1 MPDNA
6 AFGYSRVN
14 IEGQRTLLCV
24 INVHHLRNGPRVRR
38 MSHQEGSDA
47 IPTRQGVLHRR
58 AGCAGGSGDGLRQQ
72 RRLLVG
78 LQPVR
83 QHQQPGQ
90 PGQHRGQFGR
100 ARGGS
105 AGGGSSSAA
114 SQIKA
119 NWVAFFN
126 PKTPVAKR
134 VSLLQN
140 GATFASIIRAQA
152 SSALASS
159 ATSSVSAVTAESSTE
174 AKVTYSILVGGA
186 PALKNQPGVAVKQ
199 GGVWKVG
206 DQSFCALLT
215 LENNGKAPTACAGA
229 AG

>member
-1 MPDNA
+1 MRILPVRVFPLA
-6 AFGYSRVN
+6 ALAVLAV
-14 IEGQRTLLCV
+14 TVAAC
-24 INVHHLRNGPRVRR
+24 
-38 MSHQEGSDA
+38 GSS
-47 IPTRQGVLHRR
+47 
-58 AGCAGGSGDGLRQQ
+58 GGSSS
-72 RRLLVG
+72 
-78 LQPVR
+78 
-83 QHQQPGQ
+83 
-90 PGQHRGQFGR
+90 
-100 ARGGS
+100 GS
-105 AGGGSSSAA
+105 SASASANASASGPASSPAAAPSSAAPSASSGGGSSAAA

-140 GATFASIIRAQA
+140 GQTFASIIKAQA

-159 ATSSVSAVTAESSTE
+159 ATSSVSAVTVESGTQ
-174 AKVTYSILVGGA
+174 AKVTYSILVGGS
-186 PALKNQPGVAVKQ
+186 PALKNQPGVAVKE